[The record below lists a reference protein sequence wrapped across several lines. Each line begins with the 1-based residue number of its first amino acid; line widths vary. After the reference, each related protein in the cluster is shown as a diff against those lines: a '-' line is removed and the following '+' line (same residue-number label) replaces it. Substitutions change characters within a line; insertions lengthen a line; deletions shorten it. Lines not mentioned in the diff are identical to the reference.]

1 MPMNE
6 DWERVQNLFL
16 EASDLPPEER
26 ARFLE
31 TACGNDLELRR
42 EVESLLAHD
51 RSGEHRIDGVLQQTA
66 RSLVESLSL
75 KPGMRI
81 GDYQVIQLIGSGG
94 MGEVYLARDVR
105 LARDVAIKVLASFV
119 TSDPERLRRFE
130 REARAAAALNHPNIL
145 AVYQMGVYEGIP
157 YLVSELLEG
166 STLHERIKRGSLPS
180 RSAIEYAV
188 QIARGLAAAHGKG
201 IVHRDLK
208 PANLFLTKDGNVKI
222 LDFGLAKPTH
232 AAGRSDNDN
241 EPASQAGVVMGTV
254 GYMSPEQARGQEVDH
269 RTDFFAFGT
278 ILYEMLTG
286 RRAFQKPTAAETM
299 TAILHEDPPDV
310 SQLVPG
316 TPPAVQRVVRR
327 CLEKNREQ
335 RFQSASDL
343 AFALEALSDSGA
355 VAVADASST
364 ARGKFWK
371 LAVAVLTL
379 VLIVAGA
386 LYYHSAQGRRLTEKD
401 TTVVS
406 DFTNTTGDP
415 VFDDTLKTA
424 LKISLRQSPFLNVVS
439 DDKVEAT
446 LQLMGRPATTPFTA
460 DMAREVCQRAGSK
473 AYVAGSIDHLGSQYV
488 LGLKAV
494 NCQSGEVLAEE
505 QVSAP
510 AKEKVLSALG
520 GAASRLRRQLGESL
534 TTVQNFD
541 VPLAEATTSSLE
553 ALKAFSLGQRAV
565 RERGPAAALPFHQ
578 RAIALDPNFATG
590 YNGVGSDYY
599 SMGELGRAREYL
611 TKAFQFRAHASERE
625 QLNIASGY
633 YEIVTGELEKAAETY
648 EQWIASYPR
657 DQSAHV
663 NLGNMYSSQ
672 GLYEKSIAAF
682 QESMRL
688 DPDDLAPYANLA
700 NSLLALQRF
709 DEARQTI
716 QQARE
721 RKLEGNILHT
731 ALYALAFNQRDAL
744 AMAEEQQ
751 WFMGRP
757 GEVFGLS
764 LISDTEAYAGHLANA
779 RKLTT
784 RSVDSAIHADSRET
798 GAIWLE
804 ISAVREAAFGN
815 LVDAEQAA
823 TDGLKLAPESSGAS
837 AEAAL
842 ALAMAGDSI
851 RAESLAQDLNK
862 RFPLDTQIQSLWL
875 PAIQAQLALNRKN
888 PALAVKTLQAV
899 SPIELAQFQFLTN
912 LSCLYPTYIRGEAYL
927 AEGQGASAAAEFQ
940 KILDHSGIV
949 WNCWT
954 GALAHLGI
962 ARANALQAR
971 TSPGAD
977 AARVRA
983 LAAYK
988 DFLSLWKDADPD
1000 IPIYKHAKAEY
1011 AKWQ

>member
-1 MPMNE
+1 MNE
-6 DWERVQNLFL
+6 DWERVQSLFV

-31 TACGNDLELRR
+31 TACGNDIELRR

-51 RSGEHRIDGVLQQTA
+51 SSGEHRIAEVLQETA
-66 RSLVESLSL
+66 RSLVETLSL

-81 GDYQVIQLIGSGG
+81 GDYLVLELIGSGG
-94 MGEVYLARDVR
+94 MGEVYHARDVR

-166 STLHERIKRGSLPS
+166 STLHERIKQGSLPS

-188 QIARGLAAAHGKG
+188 QIAHGLAAAHGKG

-208 PANLFLTKDGNVKI
+208 PTNLFVTKDGNIKI

-232 AAGRSDNDN
+232 AAARTDN
-241 EPASQAGVVMGTV
+241 EPATQAGLVMGTV
-254 GYMSPEQARGQEVDH
+254 GYMSPEQGRGQEIDH

-299 TAILHEDPPDV
+299 NAILNEDPPDV

-316 TPPAVQRVVRR
+316 TPPAVQRIVRR

-343 AFALEALSDSGA
+343 AFALEALSDSGT
-355 VAVADASST
+355 VAVAEAPSA
-364 ARGKFWK
+364 ARGRVWK
-371 LAVAVLTL
+371 VAIAGLTL

-386 LYYHSAQGRRLTEKD
+386 LYYDSAQGRRLTEKD
-401 TTVVS
+401 TTVVT
-406 DFTNTTGDP
+406 DFMNTTGDP

-439 DDKVEAT
+439 DEKVEMT
-446 LQLMGRPATTPFTA
+446 LRLMARPATTPLTPA
-460 DMAREVCQRAGSK
+460 IAREVCQRAGSK
-473 AYVAGSIDHLGSQYV
+473 AFIAGSIASLGSQYV

-505 QVSAP
+505 QASAQ
-510 AKEKVLSALG
+510 AKEKVLAALG

-553 ALKAFSLGQRAV
+553 ALKAFSLGLKAG
-565 RERGPAAALPFHQ
+565 REKGPAAALPFHQ
-578 RAIALDPNFATG
+578 HAIALDPNFATG

-611 TKAFQFRAHASERE
+611 TKAFQFRMHASERE
-625 QLNIASGY
+625 QLDIASGY

-648 EQWIASYPR
+648 KEWIASYPR
-657 DQSAHV
+657 DPSAHL

-672 GLYEKSIAAF
+672 GQYEKSIAAF
-682 QESMRL
+682 HESMRL
-688 DPDDLAPYANLA
+688 EPDDLAPYGNLA

-721 RKLEGNILHT
+721 RKLEGYILHT
-731 ALYALAFNQRDAL
+731 ALYAVAFNKRDVP

-751 WFMGRP
+751 TLGCRWHPTPRRMP
-757 GEVFGLS
+757 VTWPTL
-764 LISDTEAYAGHLANA
+764 
-779 RKLTT
+779 
-784 RSVDSAIHADSRET
+784 
-798 GAIWLE
+798 
-804 ISAVREAAFGN
+804 GN
-815 LVDAEQAA
+815 
-823 TDGLKLAPESSGAS
+823 
-837 AEAAL
+837 
-842 ALAMAGDSI
+842 
-851 RAESLAQDLNK
+851 
-862 RFPLDTQIQSLWL
+862 
-875 PAIQAQLALNRKN
+875 
-888 PALAVKTLQAV
+888 
-899 SPIELAQFQFLTN
+899 
-912 LSCLYPTYIRGEAYL
+912 
-927 AEGQGASAAAEFQ
+927 
-940 KILDHSGIV
+940 
-949 WNCWT
+949 
-954 GALAHLGI
+954 
-962 ARANALQAR
+962 
-971 TSPGAD
+971 
-977 AARVRA
+977 
-983 LAAYK
+983 
-988 DFLSLWKDADPD
+988 
-1000 IPIYKHAKAEY
+1000 
-1011 AKWQ
+1011 